1 MNTAYTLAD
10 CSRDRPTR
18 ERPGEKQDL
27 AYVSAVPWERQIKE
41 SFVAYSQEQ
50 QLDSEWTL
58 HLSPT
63 EAAGPR
69 PTAPDSVFCSHSHCS
84 LAPGPLQ
91 QQLGPTWGWS
101 KNENTATWV
110 G

>member
-1 MNTAYTLAD
+1 MDPDSGSASGMNTAYTLAD

-63 EAAGPR
+63 EAAGPLTQCTR
-69 PTAPDSVFCSHSHCS
+69 FCVLLSFLL
-84 LAPGPLQ
+84 LAPRL
-91 QQLGPTWGWS
+91 
-101 KNENTATWV
+101 
-110 G
+110 